1 MKQIIICFLILFPIA
16 STAQHCGITSF
27 QGDGTLTWT
36 NSVSNLYCGVEYTE
50 QLDGYWK
57 EAPSGLWNIWTTGL
71 VGTVQVPLSEIE
83 DPTMFFRIVCS
94 TNLLGDYY
102 DLSNGIP
109 RFVSTDYIELDKI
122 TAISRFRS
130 GYGHDYS
137 DDFES
142 CRSMKHYYQPL
153 GSVTWSNV
161 LIRSPVAGTVVGLNE
176 EWAGTQ
182 IMIKSTA
189 YPAFYFILFHVSLS
203 PPLLEGDSVL
213 EGQLLGTHIG
223 DQTMSDIAVSVR
235 TLEGERLVSY
245 FDVMTD
251 SLFTNYMDRGASS
264 RSDFIITQEERDA
277 DPLIC
282 DWETFIYSG
291 MIPNWVYMSTP

>member
-1 MKQIIICFLILFPIA
+1 M
-16 STAQHCGITSF
+16 
-27 QGDGTLTWT
+27 
-36 NSVSNLYCGVEYTE
+36 
-50 QLDGYWK
+50 
-57 EAPSGLWNIWTTGL
+57 TGL

-83 DPTMFFRIVCS
+83 DPAMFFRIVCS

-153 GSVTWSNV
+153 GSVTWSNILV
-161 LIRSPVAGTVVGLNE
+161 RSPVAGTVVGLNE

-182 IMIKSTA
+182 IMIKSSD
-189 YPAFYFILFHVSLS
+189 YPAFYFILFHVALS
-203 PPLLEGDSVL
+203 SPMTVGDSVA
-213 EGQLLGTHIG
+213 EGQLLGTHVG
-223 DQTMSDIAVSVR
+223 DQTMSDVAVLVKTR
-235 TLEGERLVSY
+235 EGERLVSY

-251 SLFTNYMDRGASS
+251 LLFTNYIDRGAGS
-264 RSDFIITQEERDA
+264 RSDFIITKEERDA

-282 DWETFIYSG
+282 DGETFLTPG
-291 MIPNWVYMSTP
+291 TLPNWVYLSSP